1 MHVNQFCLIFPLN
14 KYKYFVDIDNHE
26 PYEDIILKVSDFGI
40 AGIKRAGL
48 QGEKSTAGTTKFMAP
63 EILSEKDISASKA
76 LDIWAIGIILYMMVF
91 GFHPFRTK

>member
-1 MHVNQFCLIFPLN
+1 
-14 KYKYFVDIDNHE
+14 
-26 PYEDIILKVSDFGI
+26 
-40 AGIKRAGL
+40 
-48 QGEKSTAGTTKFMAP
+48 MAP